1 MKNFEDLL
9 QERVETLKVKLAQKQ
24 REGSLTEELS
34 LCVRLAQLHAQLD
47 SPKVALQFWQSCF
60 QIAADLGDKEE
71 EWRAAAEVSK
81 IYAKAGQIEDA
92 ESFMKEHLTT
102 NDPLKNS
109 LRLSLLQAE
118 VIEAIGKNISNRQT
132 SHNFYLSVNEFMK
145 YEQALKVLDEA
156 IGLTIPTNLW
166 WWDALAFRAELLVK
180 LGKFEDSR
188 YSEALDT
195 IQTVKNGTDGN
206 VLMSLRTKSISA
218 QIYFEMGEYGTALEF
233 AISVIDEYK
242 YDPQNSNY
250 RPRRRFYCEMLLL
263 AGRALRFQKDLNFSL
278 DNLLLAKDEAQAL
291 AVEREF
297 MGEIDRATRETLSAK
312 DATAEA
318 AKLQRKKAPS
328 PQELEEL
335 ADLFGIIGDFS
346 RQGELLEKCRDVATN
361 ESTQKRLDKKLLKLY
376 AFELR
381 NWHGILRQFADDND
395 LFQNW
400 KNLIIRGK
408 LYEKI
413 GRFDNAESCL
423 ILALNKARGCQEGEL
438 ICNSALFFLN
448 RARGRISQASK
459 FGEEAQ
465 TLEVITS
472 TLDVKKTIR
481 IDPNFS
487 YFATRKPSNSLMK
500 IVGSGMVMRTKTR
513 KTSGLQ
519 LKRRRGPGK
528 SSLGGVRR
536 RAFQDNTNTN
546 DDDDDGSLSDFI
558 VSDEEVGQ
566 SGPEISDESESESEA
581 RIIQISSLKSSHKPS
596 KSLLVISSDDDDDPR
611 TVHTNSKSIIHDI
624 GMDHDSPM
632 MIRKLTDSPV
642 FLTDSPLLVRN
653 ANLGE
658 SSPLIPKIDFS
669 QKQQN
674 SLVSNVIVRIKKGVD
689 VLVPL
694 SPTCTVAELMKSAQT
709 RFERLFPKEIKEFGR
724 ISGLSLT
731 SSTSNSLNAM
741 LFHEDC
747 VCLILSKN
755 KEILQAHSSNSN
767 EADFKSVSFDS
778 PSKFNSIEEEFK
790 RRLQFLNHV
799 QKDSKDAQ
807 DEVQWLKALQER
819 FNTAKAGQLDLS
831 ALSIDSK
838 RLSGNNAIVNKLKT
852 VPMNHVILREN
863 FLVDPDLAYFNM
875 KELRFLDLSLN
886 FFQKPA
892 QLKGMCPDA
901 VDLSYNPIDFD
912 WMISNAPYITKSYL
926 NLIGCFNSASI
937 NWKELGRSLRFVKKL
952 EISLPPFLASQISF
966 ILGLC
971 EPSESTKL
979 EELSL
984 FAVDFLDSE
993 ETLVELSYLDTLK
1006 RLSFNCCSFKNEGI
1020 ATICKIL
1027 KRATALE
1034 RLVFK
1039 ENDVEVGPNDMSMF
1053 REYDTIITM

>member
-1 MKNFEDLL
+1 MKNYEDLL

-47 SPKVALQFWQSCF
+47 APKIALQFWQSCF

-92 ESFMKEHLTT
+92 ELFMKEHLTT
-102 NDPLKNS
+102 HDPLKNS

-118 VIEAIGKNISNRQT
+118 VIEAIGKTFANRQT
-132 SHNFYLSVNEFMK
+132 SHKFYLSVNEFMK

-180 LGKFEDSR
+180 LGKFEESR

-218 QIYFEMGEYGTALEF
+218 QIYFEMGEHGTALEF

-242 YDPQNSNY
+242 SDPQNANY

-263 AGRALRFQKDLNFSL
+263 AGRALRLQKDLNFSL

-291 AVEREF
+291 AVERELVD
-297 MGEIDRATRETLSAK
+297 EIDRATRETLSAK

-318 AKLQRKKAPS
+318 VKLQRKKAPS

-361 ESTQKRLDKKLLKLY
+361 ESTQKRLDKKLLKLN

-381 NWHGILRQFADDND
+381 NWHGILRRFADDND
-395 LFQNW
+395 LFHNW

-408 LYEKI
+408 SYEKI
-413 GRFDNAESCL
+413 GRFENAESCL

-500 IVGSGMVMRTKTR
+500 MVGSGMVMRTKTK

-528 SSLGGVRR
+528 SSLGGIRR
-536 RAFQDNTNTN
+536 RAVQDNTNSN
-546 DDDDDGSLSDFI
+546 DDDDGSLSDFI
-558 VSDEEVGQ
+558 VSDEETEQ
-566 SGPEISDESESESEA
+566 SGDESEISDESESESVT
-581 RIIQISSLKSSHKPS
+581 RITQISNLKSVHKPS
-596 KSLLVISSDDDDDPR
+596 KSLLVISSDDEDDPK

-642 FLTDSPLLVRN
+642 FLADSPLLVRT

-669 QKQQN
+669 EKQQS
-674 SLVSNVIVRIKKGVD
+674 SLVSNVIVRIKKGVE
-689 VLVPL
+689 VLIPL

-755 KEILQAHSSNSN
+755 KEILQAHSFTDDNNST
-767 EADFKSVSFDS
+767 VSFDS

-799 QKDSKDAQ
+799 QKDSKDTQ
-807 DEVQWLKALQER
+807 DEVQWLKALQDR

-831 ALSIDSK
+831 ALSMDSK

-852 VPMNHVILREN
+852 VPMNHLILREN
-863 FLVDPDLAYFNM
+863 LLVDQDLAYLNM

-886 FFQKPA
+886 FLQKPA

-912 WMISNAPYITKSYL
+912 WIISNAAYITKSSL
-926 NLIGCFNSASI
+926 NLIGCFNSVSF
-937 NWKELGRSLRFVKKL
+937 NWKELGKSLRFVKKL
-952 EISLPPFLASQISF
+952 EISLPPFLESQISF

-1020 ATICKIL
+1020 TTICKIL

-1034 RLVFK
+1034 RLIFK
-1039 ENDVEVGPNDMSMF
+1039 ENDVESGPNDISMY
-1053 REYDTIITM
+1053 REFDTIITM